1 MFINSLFQSVSLTK
15 ILLDNKMDIINSNL
29 NDNEYVISSSWHKKI
44 KFGPQITLAPKPI
57 EFLSPVLI

>member
-29 NDNEYVISSSWHKKI
+29 NDNEYVISSS
-44 KFGPQITLAPKPI
+44 
-57 EFLSPVLI
+57 